1 MRVERHQD
9 ANSFLAQ
16 AGEFLG
22 AREAEHNLILGLSG
36 RLRTEPRTYGED
48 PYFAVALDDERVVAV
63 TMRTPPHNLILS
75 EIDDDQALGPLADDA
90 QDAFE
95 SLPGIGGPR
104 AAVERFVPL
113 WQERTGASARAVMR
127 LRIYRA
133 EHVDRPAGIPGA
145 MRPYE
150 ERDRELAIAWMDAFV
165 DEAMAEP
172 PPETSEEWL
181 ERRKDDP
188 DSGIAMWEVD
198 GAVVSMGGYGGP
210 TPNGARI
217 GPIYTPPDQR
227 RRGYGSAL
235 TADLTQ
241 LQLDRGRRFCFLF
254 TDLANP
260 TSNAI
265 YQQIGYRPVSD
276 SAQWAFE

>member
-1 MRVERHQD
+1 
-9 ANSFLAQ
+9 
-16 AGEFLG
+16 
-22 AREAEHNLILGLSG
+22 
-36 RLRTEPRTYGED
+36 
-48 PYFAVALDDERVVAV
+48 
-63 TMRTPPHNLILS
+63 
-75 EIDDDQALGPLADDA
+75 
-90 QDAFE
+90 
-95 SLPGIGGPR
+95 
-104 AAVERFVPL
+104 
-113 WQERTGASARAVMR
+113 
-127 LRIYRA
+127 
-133 EHVDRPAGIPGA
+133 

-150 ERDRELAIAWMDAFV
+150 ERDRELAIAWMDSFV

-181 ERRKDDP
+181 ERRKADP

-198 GAVVSMGGYGGP
+198 GAVVSMGSYGGP

-260 TSNAI
+260 TSNSI
-265 YQQIGYRPVSD
+265 YQQIGYQPVSD
-276 SAQWAFE
+276 SDQWAFEQQG